1 METVFAVVARV
12 LGRDLQGGGDGPT
25 LRLSV
30 SELLH
35 PLPQQQHQQMQI
47 SEISPIKNPNPASS
61 PVSMSSDRK
70 VLVDYKYYIY
80 RKKLMYLI
88 LSFYNYKYIPKS
100 DSNHA

>member
-70 VLVDYKYYIY
+70 VLVETSVEFAANT
-80 RKKLMYLI
+80 
-88 LSFYNYKYIPKS
+88 SFAKS
-100 DSNHA
+100 ICIREYWAI

>member
-70 VLVDYKYYIY
+70 VLVDYQIYIE
-80 RKKLMYLI
+80 KKLMYLI
-88 LSFYNYKYIPKS
+88 LSFYIYKYIPKS
-100 DSNHA
+100 D

>member
-61 PVSMSSDRK
+61 PVSMSPDRK
-70 VLVDYKYYIY
+70 VLVETSVEFDANT
-80 RKKLMYLI
+80 
-88 LSFYNYKYIPKS
+88 SFAKS
-100 DSNHA
+100 ICIRE

>member
-61 PVSMSSDRK
+61 PVSMSPDRK
-70 VLVDYKYYIY
+70 VLVDYKYNNI
-80 RKKLMYLI
+80 
-88 LSFYNYKYIPKS
+88 
-100 DSNHA
+100 